1 MKATDSNIKKTIQTI
16 LKKQKLGKL
25 WIIDEMVAN
34 LEDLEIK
41 DCSKGCDNLVYLV
54 SLKKTINNLEKYN
67 TNKNNDNDNDND
79 DDDDDDDDEKKIIIR
94 IPKLLGDVN
103 CPIMHT
109 PKMQAKLLRVL
120 KDMKFDEIDTITPN
134 LLSVDDENNQYVI
147 ESYVPSQD
155 LSELFS
161 KPSQMNDIEIN
172 KVFTKIGIILKRIHS
187 KSTGGGYGSLKNLE
201 LEGSLSNWND
211 FFEIDFVKQFDTME
225 IDINIM
231 NKIKTEKEGDSIHK
245 FKDRDEVID
254 CLKRFFYDHIKQYL
268 LEFNKPT
275 LVHADLCS
283 NNIRI
288 NRFDNDIKVTGIID
302 FADSIS
308 GDGLYD
314 IGRIL
319 SHVYGDW
326 RFIDAIEI
334 GYCEQSSPFNQTQIK
349 MIIFYALSFCCWL
362 LDISDTKEDILKY
375 NQILSS
381 LLNHYKN
388 KTNK

>member
-1 MKATDSNIKKTIQTI
+1 MKATESNIKKTIQTI
-16 LKKQKLGKL
+16 LKKQTPGKL
-25 WIIDEMVAN
+25 WIIDEMVSN
-34 LEDLEIK
+34 LENLEIK

-54 SLKKTINNLEKYN
+54 SLKKLNNY
-67 TNKNNDNDNDND
+67 NKNNSSIDND
-79 DDDDDDDDEKKIIIR
+79 DNNDGDNEEKIIIR
-94 IPKLLGDVN
+94 IPKLLGDED

-109 PKMQAKLLRVL
+109 PMMQAELLKVL
-120 KDMKFDEIDTITPN
+120 KEMKFNEIDTMVPN
-134 LLSVDDENNQYVI
+134 LLSNDHQFVI
-147 ESYVPSQD
+147 ESYIPSQD

-161 KPSQMNDIEIN
+161 KPSQMNDIQI
-172 KVFTKIGIILKRIHS
+172 KQVFTKIGTILKRIHS
-187 KSTGGGYGSLKNLE
+187 KSTPNGYGSLKNIQ

-211 FFEIDFVKQFDTME
+211 YFEVDFIKQFDTME
-225 IDINIM
+225 INIEIM
-231 NKIKTEKEGDSIHK
+231 NTSNNNNNYK
-245 FKDRDEVID
+245 FRDRDEVIN
-254 CLKRFFYDHIKQYL
+254 CLKQFYYNHVKPYL

-288 NRFDNDIKVTGIID
+288 NKCKNNNDDIKVTGIID

-326 RFIDAIEI
+326 RFIEAIEI
-334 GYCEQSSPFNQTQIK
+334 GYCENSSTFKQTQLK

-362 LDISDTKEDILKY
+362 LDISNTEDDILKY

-381 LLNHYKN
+381 LLNHYKSKIN
-388 KTNK
+388 

>member
-1 MKATDSNIKKTIQTI
+1 MKATNSNIKKAIQTI
-16 LKKQKLGKL
+16 LKKQVPGKL
-25 WIIDEMVAN
+25 WIIDEMVSN
-34 LEDLEIK
+34 LENLQIK

-54 SLKKTINNLEKYN
+54 SLKNENNNIK
-67 TNKNNDNDNDND
+67 ND
-79 DDDDDDDDEKKIIIR
+79 DDDDNYNDNDEEKIIIR
-94 IPKLLGDVN
+94 IPKLLGDED

-109 PKMQAKLLRVL
+109 PKMQAELLKVL
-120 KDMKFDEIDTITPN
+120 NEMKFNEIDIMVPN
-134 LLSVDDENNQYVI
+134 LLSYDDQFVI
-147 ESYVPSQD
+147 ESYIPSQD

-161 KPSQMNDIEIN
+161 KPSQMNDTQI
-172 KVFTKIGIILKRIHS
+172 KQVFTKIGTTLKRIHS
-187 KSTGGGYGSLKNLE
+187 KSTPSSSYGSLKNVQLQ
-201 LEGSLSNWND
+201 GSLSNWND
-211 FFEIDFVKQFDTME
+211 YFEIDFIKQFDTME
-225 IDINIM
+225 INIEIIN
-231 NKIKTEKEGDSIHK
+231 NYNNNNNNNNNK
-245 FKDRDEVID
+245 FKDREEVIN
-254 CLKRFFYDHIKQYL
+254 CLKGFYYGDVKKYL
-268 LEFNKPT
+268 LEFNKPN

-288 NRFDNDIKVTGIID
+288 NKCKNNDNNNDIKVTGIID

-326 RFIDAIEI
+326 KFIDAIEI
-334 GYCEQSSPFNQTQIK
+334 GYCENSSPFNQTQLK

-362 LDISDTKEDILKY
+362 LDISDTEDDIIKY

-388 KTNK
+388 KINK